1 MSPAERYR
9 QILRSGARWASPRR
23 WVQRFLFWGGAI
35 AVGAVAVLFATAS
48 ERAYHDFAAM
58 LDRAWWLPLLLM
70 PFGIALIAYVS
81 RKLFPGTQ
89 GSGIP
94 QTIAALALEDRRERD
109 KLLSIRIA
117 IGKIALTVFGLM
129 CGASVGR
136 EGPTVQVGAAIMHA
150 LGKVGR
156 FPRQEID
163 RALILAGG
171 AAGVAAAF
179 NTPLAGIVF
188 AIEELSRS
196 YEQRTNGTILAAVI
210 FAGLTSLALLGNYT
224 YFGTST
230 VTLGLDFRTWL
241 AIGVIGIVGGLAGGL
256 FARLL
261 IRGSHGLP
269 GRLGRVARERP
280 IVFAAACGLVLALIG
295 LASGSTTYGT
305 GYAETRAI
313 LQGGGEVPASFGVL
327 KLLATLVSYL
337 SGIPGGI
344 FAPSL
349 AVGAGIGA
357 NLAGIFSFV
366 PAGAVV
372 ILAMAA
378 YFSGVVQA
386 PLTAFVILIEM
397 TDKHDIVLP
406 LMAVA
411 LVANGVSRMVCP
423 QPLYK
428 ALAAR
433 FVAAASMP
441 PPRAAGNAGQPTPA
455 AGEDSQ
461 RPA

>member
-1 MSPAERYR
+1 MKPPSGYR
-9 QILRSGARWASPRR
+9 RILRSGANWISPRR
-23 WVQRFLFWGGAI
+23 WVQRILFWGGAV
-35 AVGAVAVLFATAS
+35 AVGAVAVFFATAS
-48 ERAYHDFAAM
+48 ERAHLVFQSL

-70 PFGIALIAYVS
+70 PAGIALIAFVS

-94 QTIAALALEDRRERD
+94 QTIAALNLDDQGERD

-117 IGKIALTVFGLM
+117 AGKIGLTVCGLL

-136 EGPTVQVGAAIMHA
+136 EGPTVQVGAAIMHS
-150 LGKVGR
+150 LGKLGR
-156 FPRQEID
+156 FPRLEMD

-196 YEQRTNGTILAAVI
+196 YEQRTNGTILTAVI

-224 YFGTST
+224 YFGTSA
-230 VTLGLDFRTWL
+230 VTLGLDLPTWL
-241 AIGVIGIVGGLAGGL
+241 AIGVIGLVGGLAGGL
-256 FARLL
+256 FSRLL
-261 IRGSHGLP
+261 ILASRGLP
-269 GRLGRVARERP
+269 GSLGQFARERP
-280 IVFAAACGLVLALIG
+280 VAFAAGCGLVLALIG

-305 GYAETRAI
+305 GYAETRSI
-313 LQGGGEVPASFGVL
+313 LQGTGEVPASFGVL
-327 KLLATLVSYL
+327 KLIATLVSYL

-357 NLAGIFSFV
+357 NLAALFDFM
-366 PAGAVV
+366 PAGAVI

-386 PLTAFVILIEM
+386 PLTAFVILVEM

-411 LVANGVSRMVCP
+411 LIANGASRLICRE
-423 QPLYK
+423 PLYK
-428 ALAAR
+428 ALAQR
-433 FVAAASMP
+433 FVA
-441 PPRAAGNAGQPTPA
+441 GKTP
-455 AGEDSQ
+455 G
-461 RPA
+461 

>member
-1 MSPAERYR
+1 LTSPTGYR
-9 QILRSGARWASPRR
+9 HILRSGARWISPRR
-23 WVQRFLFWGGAI
+23 WVQRLLFWGGAI
-35 AVGAVAVLFATAS
+35 GVGAVAVLFAAAS
-48 ERAYHDFAAM
+48 EQAHDGFEA
-58 LDRAWWLPLLLM
+58 LLERAWWLPLLLM
-70 PFGIALIAYVS
+70 PAGIALIAFVS
-81 RKLFPGTQ
+81 RKIFPGTQ

-94 QTIAALALEDRRERD
+94 QTIAALNLDDQHERD
-109 KLLSIRIA
+109 KLLSLRIA
-117 IGKIALTVFGLM
+117 TGKIALTVCGLL

-136 EGPTVQVGAAIMHA
+136 EGPTVQVGAAIMHT
-150 LGKVGR
+150 LGKLGR
-156 FPRQEID
+156 FPRMEMD

-224 YFGTST
+224 YFGTSA
-230 VTLGLDFRTWL
+230 VTLGLDLHTWL
-241 AIGVIGIVGGLAGGL
+241 AIGVIGLTGGLAGGL
-256 FARLL
+256 FSRML
-261 IRGSHGLP
+261 IFASRGLP
-269 GRLGRVARERP
+269 GWLGRVANQRP
-280 IVFAAACGLVLALIG
+280 IVFAAGCGLVLAVIG
-295 LASGSTTYGT
+295 LVSGGTTYGT
-305 GYAETRAI
+305 GYAETRGI
-313 LQGGGEVPASFGVL
+313 LQGTGEIPASFGLL

-357 NLAGIFSFV
+357 NLTEVFSFV

-411 LVANGVSRMVCP
+411 LVANGASRLVCRE
-423 QPLYK
+423 PLYK
-428 ALAAR
+428 ALAQR
-433 FVAAASMP
+433 FVKTATASDP
-441 PPRAAGNAGQPTPA
+441 GASLPA
-455 AGEDSQ
+455 APTAGGG
-461 RPA
+461 RPDRPD

>member
-1 MSPAERYR
+1 MTAPRGYR
-9 QILRSGARWASPRR
+9 QILRSGARWISPRR
-23 WVQRFLFWGGAI
+23 WVQRLLFWGGAV
-35 AVGAVAVLFATAS
+35 AVGAAAVLFATAS
-48 ERAYHDFAAM
+48 ERAHRAFEGM

-70 PFGIALIAYVS
+70 PAGIALIALVS
-81 RKLFPGTQ
+81 RRLFPGTQ

-94 QTIAALALEDRRERD
+94 QTIAALNLEDQRERD

-117 IGKIALTVFGLM
+117 VGKVGLTVCGLL

-156 FPRQEID
+156 FPKLEMD

-224 YFGTST
+224 YFGTSA
-230 VTLGLDFRTWL
+230 VTLGSDPRTWSAIA
-241 AIGVIGIVGGLAGGL
+241 AIGVVGGLAGGL
-256 FARLL
+256 FSWML
-261 IRGSHGLP
+261 IVASRGLP
-269 GRLGRVARERP
+269 GWLGRVARARP
-280 IVFAAACGLVLALIG
+280 IAFAAACGLVLAVIG

-305 GYAETRAI
+305 GYAETRSI
-313 LQGGGEVPASFGVL
+313 LQGTGEVPASFGLL

-357 NLAGIFSFV
+357 NLAELITFV

-397 TDKHDIVLP
+397 TDKHEIVLP

-411 LVANGVSRMVCP
+411 LIANGASRLVCR

-428 ALAAR
+428 ALAER
-433 FVAAASMP
+433 FV
-441 PPRAAGNAGQPTPA
+441 RAAPGQ
-455 AGEDSQ
+455 Q
-461 RPA
+461 